1 MPYIHFTLPMSSLLE
16 IGMMIDPFFGLELY
30 ATFAEFMKEFMKP
43 AFLHLQRFYNGIV
56 QTNYVSAI
64 RRARNGVQYH
74 VWARVQA
81 GYFPAVEVR
90 FNELEERDITQYPG
104 ERNHRAG

>member
-1 MPYIHFTLPMSSLLE
+1 MSSLLE
-16 IGMMIDPFFGLELY
+16 IGMMIGPGFQLELY
-30 ATFAEFMKEFMKP
+30 ATFDEFMKEFCEP
-43 AFLHLQRFYNGIV
+43 AFLHLLMFYNNSV
-56 QTNYVSAI
+56 QPGHFSAI

-90 FNELEERDITQYPG
+90 FNEYEERDPTQHPD